1 MLRASPGKFQ
11 MKIMKLISRFYEI
24 FYTLRRYL
32 NTLSKIRSARLQVL
46 AAPLA
51 APLLG
56 QKLG

>member
-1 MLRASPGKFQ
+1 

-46 AAPLA
+46 AAPIA
-51 APLLG
+51 APPG
-56 QKLG
+56 QKLGRSAGGIPITLP